1 MKFYAS
7 CIVVYTHYFGVEN
20 SYSCLLVLWKSLMAT
35 DPATSEAA
43 TQTGFGPGG
52 QSLGDTELFNY
63 VEHTLNDEETFHY
76 LGFEFLHRLNIV
88 RIQNDLIAI
97 REDMYRNRGRKFD
110 KSNLDRLL
118 NDYSAWLIWNRET
131 FVF

>member
-1 MKFYAS
+1 
-7 CIVVYTHYFGVEN
+7 
-20 SYSCLLVLWKSLMAT
+20 MAAGT
-35 DPATSEAA
+35 RTAEAA
-43 TQTGFGPGG
+43 TQTAFGAGG
-52 QSLGDTELFNY
+52 QGLEETGLFNY

-110 KSNLDRLL
+110 KANLDRLL
-118 NDYSAWLIWNRET
+118 SDYS
-131 FVF
+131 V